1 MLYKGLV
8 LRRCTMTLRIKGLQ
22 HGWVRKERG
31 KKGGEE
37 RDRELMENRGWENA
51 IKARD
56 KNTGIKQ

>member
-37 RDRELMENRGWENA
+37 RDRELMENRGVG
-51 IKARD
+51 KCHKSKR
-56 KNTGIKQ
+56 